1 MAKKDFIKSAITSM
15 TKEEFDELVRLFQSE
30 YWKNELVNVDGTND
44 GGCDIKTYK
53 NKREIKKCVQV
64 TVQKNIDYKIKSDLI
79 KVSKKISEYG
89 YSNKFEFYCSNTI
102 SDDKIDEYK
111 KYAIDEYDIELE
123 IYEATRLSQLKC
135 KGVTDYVYSLH
146 KDVVLKPED
155 ITIDKTTKFL
165 YDLLANGKDTTDIK
179 NSLVESVIISI
190 LFEKAPIDITVLKSE
205 LEHRMGKNLPDILHV
220 VSNLKSDHR
229 VEKDKIDPKRL
240 VLSDAEK
247 DNVIEIAA
255 NSSKTEKCF
264 IKEFSDILKKYSIDY
279 SEKHL
284 EELKRLFRS
293 NYSNDIDD
301 NVASNGNDDKKIF
314 ESYRKYLEKIIQ
326 NTELT
331 NSLIDEIRR
340 LCDSNSFINRICA
353 SESFISLYKSN
364 QLEQYLNQKHK
375 FVYLDTPAFVYFL
388 CTTYGIDKHDWD
400 NPMYRSIKSLCR
412 LQRAYPAKISL
423 CIMEDYLSEVA
434 GEIKKGLQIAQ
445 FSQYPFFKD
454 LGETRNSLYNY
465 YLYLDQNELFEID
478 ENIMSFEDFIDSLGF
493 DNVDINDEEFI
504 NDTIIKLNNLA
515 EDFSITVIKRPS
527 HEKYLEIKTIYEK
540 LLRKSKSKT
549 AIRNDVNQVI
559 YLGFIKDVSDNHI
572 ATWDNSIYLLRNKLL
587 DKEVSFHYF
596 YISNPA
602 KLSNRIALENFNID
616 ESALTNVIFAYADKQ
631 YDISNR
637 VKSLIELVS
646 PYIIKTG
653 NENKL
658 LRNLSKIRKEQL
670 EIRNT
675 ETGKTYDDT
684 SLPVED
690 AFQRLIPTD
699 ELIQKDSMIVSKFSI
714 FLSSEENADYISK
727 LVQDIIKSEN
737 LLDYNLSDF
746 FKKVGNTKVITDKEK

>member
-190 LFEKAPIDITVLKSE
+190 LFEKAPIDITILKTE
-205 LEHRMGKNLPDILHV
+205 LEHRLGKNLPDILHV

-229 VEKDKIDPKRL
+229 VEKDKKDPKQL

-247 DNVIEIAA
+247 DNVIDIAA

-264 IKEFSDILKKYSIDY
+264 IKEFSDILKKYSIVY
-279 SEKHL
+279 SDKHF

-314 ESYRKYLEKIIQ
+314 ESYRKYLEKIIKNKEQ
-326 NTELT
+326 ID
-331 NSLIDEIRR
+331 SLINEIKA
-340 LCDSNSFINRICA
+340 LCDSNSYINRICA

-375 FVYLDTPAFVYFL
+375 FIYFDTPAFVYFL
-388 CTTYGIDKHDWD
+388 CTTYGIEKYDWD
-400 NPMYRSIKSLCR
+400 NPMYRSIKSLYR
-412 LQRAYPAKISL
+412 LQHAYPTKISL

-478 ENIMSFEDFIDSLGF
+478 ENIESFEDFIDSLGF
-493 DNVDINDEEFI
+493 DNIDVNDERFI
-504 NDTIIKLNNLA
+504 NDTIIKLYELA
-515 EDFSITVIKRPS
+515 EDFGITIIKRPS

-596 YISNPA
+596 FISNPA

-616 ESALTNVIFAYADKQ
+616 ESALTNDIFAYADKQ

-670 EIRNT
+670 EIRST
-675 ETGKTYDDT
+675 ETGKMYDDT

-699 ELIQKDSMIVSKFSI
+699 ELIQKDSMIVSKFSV
-714 FLSSEENADYISK
+714 FLSSEENADYISR
-727 LVQDIIKSEN
+727 LVEDIIKSEN

-746 FKKVGNTKVITDKEK
+746 FKKVGDTKVVTNKEL